1 MTEPKVRTPL
11 AERSRSDNDE
21 RHESGDS
28 PGEGTR
34 PRSDATDASRMCP
47 QRGYSPRFRDVSRAD
62 VISIRGAR
70 EHNLKNISLD
80 IPRNKLVVI
89 TGLSGSGKSSL
100 AFDTIYAEGQRR
112 YIESLSAYARQ
123 FLGMLEKPDCDQI
136 TGLSPAIAIEQRTSA
151 RNPRST
157 VGTVTEI
164 YDYLRLLFARIGKP
178 FCPKCG
184 KPISSQT
191 TDQIVDNLL
200 ALPEGENLV
209 VLAPLVRGRK
219 GEYKEL
225 LVKAKRRGYIRV
237 RVDGKLYEIDEVPEL
252 ERYKKHDI
260 EVVVDRLQAKPD
272 ARKRL
277 ADSVELALKE
287 GNGLCIVARQG
298 PKSEAR
304 SSGHSSPH
312 PSPLRGEGERSEG
325 SDTVPLDHSTT
336 GAHSSDMVFSAALAC
351 PECGFSFGEISPR
364 LFSFNAPQGACPT
377 CHGLGTKMEID
388 PDRVIADPELSVL
401 DGALAPWGEARV
413 RSQWFTAPL
422 KTLARRHGFKLD
434 TSWRK
439 LPAFAKRLILYG
451 SDEDLKVKYTRWDDS
466 EFYWQHKFEGL
477 VPNLLRLYHET
488 ESESR
493 REWIEGFMTLLPC
506 PDCLGRR
513 LKPEALAVR
522 IGDLSIADLSAFSI
536 RRCHEY
542 FEALARRVQPRF
554 SSVESRGSPLK
565 LSGRDEE
572 VSREIVKELRK
583 RLSFL
588 TAVGIDYLTLDRT
601 AETLGGGEAQRV
613 RLATQIGS
621 GLVGV
626 VYILDEPS
634 IGLHQR
640 DNRKLL
646 ATLTRLRDLGN
657 TVIVVEHDEE
667 TILEADHVIDLGPGA
682 GESGGRV
689 VAQGKPA
696 DIKRSPDSLTGAYLS
711 GRKSIALP
719 AERRLPRIGPLTV
732 HGCKENNLK
741 NVDISVPLGLFV
753 AVTGVSGS
761 GKSTFV
767 SDILYRALARHF
779 HDAREKPGAHDR
791 ISGIE
796 KVDKAINIDQS
807 PIGRTP
813 RSNPATYTGAFGP
826 IRDLFARTRD
836 ARMRGYKPGRF
847 SFNVK
852 GGRCEACGGDGIIKV
867 EMHFLPDVYVTCEV
881 CKGRRYNRETLE
893 VKYKLKSIS
902 DVLDM
907 SIREAAAFFANVPAI
922 ARKLKLLEEVGLGY
936 IKLGQP
942 APTLSGGEAQRI
954 KLARELSKIATG
966 RTLYLL
972 DEPTTGLHF
981 EDVRLLLGVLDRLV
995 GRGNTVLVIEHNLE
1009 VIKCADWIVDLG
1021 PEGGDEGGAVVV
1033 AGTPEQVAAC
1043 SSSHTGQYLKPL
1055 LRRK

>member
-1 MTEPKVRTPL
+1 MPDTKGRTPN
-11 AERSRSDNDE
+11 AERQTPDA
-21 RHESGDS
+21 ES
-28 PGEGTR
+28 
-34 PRSDATDASRMCP
+34 
-47 QRGYSPRFRDVSRAD
+47 QHD
-62 VISIRGAR
+62 VIRIRGAR
-70 EHNLKNISLD
+70 EHNLKNVSLD

-112 YIESLSAYARQ
+112 YIESLSSYARQ

-178 FCPKCG
+178 YCPKCG

-191 TDQIVDNLL
+191 TDQIVDVLL
-200 ALPEGENLV
+200 DLPEGTNLV
-209 VLAPLVRGRK
+209 VLAPLIRSRK

-225 LVKAKRRGYIRV
+225 LIKAKRRGYIRV
-237 RVDGKLYEIDEVPEL
+237 RVDGELYEIDEVPDL

-260 EVVVDRLQAKPD
+260 EVVVDRLPVKAD
-272 ARKRL
+272 SRKRL

-287 GNGLCIVARQG
+287 GNGLCIVATQQ

-304 SSGHSSPH
+304 TQKAEGRSPERASPH
-312 PSPLRGEGERSEG
+312 PSPPRGEGERSG
-325 SDTVPLDHSTT
+325 DPDTRPLDHSTT
-336 GAHSSDMVFSAALAC
+336 GSPSSDLVFSAALAC
-351 PECGFSFGEISPR
+351 PECGFSFGEVSPR

-388 PDRVIADPELSVL
+388 PDRVIANPDLSVL

-422 KTLARRHGFKLD
+422 RTLARRHGFKLD
-434 TSWRK
+434 MPWKK

-451 SDEDLKVKYTRWDDS
+451 SDEEMKVKYTRWDDS

-477 VPNLLRLYHET
+477 MPNLLRLYHET

-506 PDCLGRR
+506 PDCQGRR

-522 IGDLSIADLSAFSI
+522 IGDLNIADLSGFSI
-536 RRCHEY
+536 RRCHDY
-542 FEALARRVQPRF
+542 FIRE
-554 SSVESRGSPLK
+554 LK

-572 VSREIVKELRK
+572 VSREVVKELRK

-646 ATLTRLRDLGN
+646 GTLTRLRDLGN

-667 TILEADHVIDLGPGA
+667 TILEADHVVDLGPGA
-682 GESGGRV
+682 GDSGGRV
-689 VAQGKPA
+689 VAEGTPEE
-696 DIKRSPDSLTGAYLS
+696 IKRNPDSLTGAYLS
-711 GRKSIALP
+711 GLRRIETP
-719 AERRLPRIGPLTV
+719 AARREPRLGWLTV

-741 NVDISVPLGLFV
+741 NADIAVPLGLFV

-767 SDILYRALARHF
+767 SDILYRALARQF
-779 HDAREKPGAHDR
+779 YDSREKPGAHDR
-791 ISGIE
+791 ITGTE
-796 KVDKAINIDQS
+796 KIDKVINIDQS

-813 RSNPATYTGAFGP
+813 RSNAATYTGAFGP
-826 IRDLFARTRD
+826 IRDLFARTKD

-852 GGRCEACGGDGIIKV
+852 GGRCEACAGDGIIKV
-867 EMHFLPDVYVTCEV
+867 EMHFLPDVYVTCDV
-881 CKGRRYNRETLE
+881 CKGKRYNRETLE

-907 SIREAAAFFANVPAI
+907 SVQEGAEFFANVPTI
-922 ARKLKLLEEVGLGY
+922 ARKLRLLEEVGLGY
-936 IKLGQP
+936 VKLGQP

-981 EDVRLLLGVLDRLV
+981 EDVRLLLGVLGRLV
-995 GRGNTVLVIEHNLE
+995 ERGNTVLVIEHNLE
-1009 VIKCADWIVDLG
+1009 VIKCADWIIDLG
-1021 PEGGDEGGAVVV
+1021 PEGGDEGGTVVV

-1043 SSSHTGQYLKPL
+1043 ASSHTGEYLKPL
-1055 LRRK
+1055 LTH

>member
-1 MTEPKVRTPL
+1 MP
-11 AERSRSDNDE
+11 D
-21 RHESGDS
+21 
-28 PGEGTR
+28 
-34 PRSDATDASRMCP
+34 
-47 QRGYSPRFRDVSRAD
+47 D
-62 VISIRGAR
+62 VIRIRGAR

-178 FCPKCG
+178 YCPKCG

-191 TDQIVDNLL
+191 TDQIVDVLL
-200 ALPEGENLV
+200 GLPAGTNLV
-209 VLAPLVRGRK
+209 VLAPLIRSRK

-237 RVDGKLYEIDEVPEL
+237 RVDRKLYEIDEVPDL

-260 EVVVDRLQAKPD
+260 EVVVDRLPVKAD
-272 ARKRL
+272 SRKRL

-287 GNGLCIVARQG
+287 GNGLCIVATDRNAKEEPPRSPRTPRGKDEATETRSPKSKIQG
-298 PKSEAR
+298 PESAA
-304 SSGHSSPH
+304 
-312 PSPLRGEGERSEG
+312 EGG
-325 SDTVPLDHSTT
+325 DL
-336 GAHSSDMVFSAALAC
+336 VFSAALAC
-351 PECGFSFGEISPR
+351 SECGFSLGEISPR
-364 LFSFNAPQGACPT
+364 LFSFNAPHGACPT

-388 PDRVIADPELSVL
+388 PDRVISDPELSIL
-401 DGALAPWGEARV
+401 DGALAPWGEARE
-413 RSQWFTAPL
+413 RGQWFLGPL
-422 KTLARRHGFKLD
+422 RALARRHKFRLD
-434 TSWRK
+434 TPWRG
-439 LPAFAKRLILYG
+439 LPPAIRRLILYG
-451 SDEDLKVKYTRWDDS
+451 SDEELKVKYTWDDN
-466 EFYWQHKFEGL
+466 EIHFDRKFEGL
-477 VPNLLRLYHET
+477 VPNLLRLYRET
-488 ESESR
+488 DSESR
-493 REWIEGFMTLLPC
+493 RDWIEGFMTLLPC
-506 PDCLGRR
+506 PDCQGRR

-522 IGDLSIADLSAFSI
+522 IGDLNIADLSNFSI
-536 RRCHEY
+536 RRCHDY
-542 FEALARRVQPRF
+542 FTRE
-554 SSVESRGSPLK
+554 LK

-572 VSREIVKELRK
+572 VSREVVKELRK

-646 ATLTRLRDLGN
+646 GTLTRLRDLGN

-682 GESGGRV
+682 GDAGGRV
-689 VAQGKPA
+689 IAQGTPE

-711 GRKSIALP
+711 GRRSIAAP
-719 AERRLPRIGPLTV
+719 AERRAPRIGWLTV

-741 NVDISVPLGLFV
+741 NADITVPLGLFV
-753 AVTGVSGS
+753 TVTGVSGS

-779 HDAREKPGAHDR
+779 YDSREKPGAHDR
-791 ISGIE
+791 ITGSERID
-796 KVDKAINIDQS
+796 KVINIDQS

-813 RSNPATYTGAFGP
+813 RSNAATYTNAFGP
-826 IRDLFARTRD
+826 IRELFARTKD
-836 ARMRGYKPGRF
+836 ARVRGYKPGRF

-852 GGRCEACGGDGIIKV
+852 GGRCEACAGDGIIKV
-867 EMHFLPDVYVTCEV
+867 EMHFLPDVYVTCDV
-881 CKGRRYNRETLE
+881 CKGKRYNRETLE
-893 VKYKLKSIS
+893 VKYKMKSIS
-902 DVLDM
+902 DVLGM
-907 SIREAAAFFANVPAI
+907 SVEEGAEFFTNVPAI
-922 ARKLKLLEEVGLGY
+922 ARKLRLLKEVGLGY
-936 IKLGQP
+936 VKLGQP

-995 GRGNTVLVIEHNLE
+995 ERGNTVLVIEHNLE
-1009 VIKCADWIVDLG
+1009 VIKCADWVIDLG
-1021 PEGGDEGGAVVV
+1021 PEGGDEGGRVVV
-1033 AGTPEQVAAC
+1033 AGAPEQVAAC
-1043 SSSHTGQYLKPL
+1043 ESSHTGKYLKPL
-1055 LRRK
+1055 LKR

>member
-1 MTEPKVRTPL
+1 MQ
-11 AERSRSDNDE
+11 D
-21 RHESGDS
+21 
-28 PGEGTR
+28 
-34 PRSDATDASRMCP
+34 
-47 QRGYSPRFRDVSRAD
+47 D
-62 VISIRGAR
+62 VIRIRGAR

-178 FCPKCG
+178 YCPKCG

-191 TDQIVDNLL
+191 TDQIVDVLL
-200 ALPEGENLV
+200 GLPEGTNLI
-209 VLAPLVRGRK
+209 VLAPLIRARK

-237 RVDGKLYEIDEVPEL
+237 RVDGKLYEIDEVPDL

-260 EVVVDRLQAKPD
+260 EVVVDRLQVKPD
-272 ARKRL
+272 IRKRL

-287 GNGLCIVARQG
+287 GNGLCIVATDQTK
-298 PKSEAR
+298 PEAR
-304 SSGHSSPH
+304 SQKLEARTEEADSGKEEP
-312 PSPLRGEGERSEG
+312 PRTPRTPRAERS
-325 SDTVPLDHSTT
+325 DTGPLDHSTT
-336 GAHSSDMVFSAALAC
+336 RPPSSDLVFSAALAC

-388 PDRVIADPELSVL
+388 PDRVIANPDLSVL

-422 KTLARRHGFKLD
+422 RTLARRHEFKLD
-434 TSWRK
+434 VPWRK

-451 SDEDLKVKYTRWDDS
+451 SDEEMKVKYTRWDDS

-477 VPNLLRLYHET
+477 MPNLLRLYHET

-506 PDCLGRR
+506 PDCQGRR

-522 IGDLSIADLSAFSI
+522 IGDVNIADLSAFSI
-536 RRCHEY
+536 RRCHDY
-542 FEALARRVQPRF
+542 FTRE
-554 SSVESRGSPLK
+554 LK
-565 LSGRDEE
+565 LTGRDEE
-572 VSREIVKELRK
+572 VSREVVKELRK

-646 ATLTRLRDLGN
+646 GTLTRLRDLGN

-682 GESGGRV
+682 GATGGRI
-689 VAQGKPA
+689 VAQGTPEE
-696 DIKRSPDSLTGAYLS
+696 IKRNPDSLTGAYLS
-711 GRKSIALP
+711 GHRSIPTP
-719 AERRLPRIGPLTV
+719 AERREPRLGWLTV
-732 HGCKENNLK
+732 HGCNENNLK
-741 NVDISVPLGLFV
+741 NADITVPLGLFV

-779 HDAREKPGAHDR
+779 YDSREKPGAHDH
-791 ISGIE
+791 ISGVE
-796 KVDKAINIDQS
+796 KIDKVINIDQS

-826 IRDLFARTRD
+826 IRDLFARTKD

-881 CKGRRYNRETLE
+881 CKGKRYNRETLE
-893 VKYKLKSIS
+893 VKYKTKSIS

-907 SIREAAAFFANVPAI
+907 SVQEADQFFANVPAV
-922 ARKLKLLEEVGLGY
+922 ARKVRLLEEVGLGY
-936 IKLGQP
+936 VKLGQS
-942 APTLSGGEAQRI
+942 ATTLSGGEAQRI

-981 EDVRLLLGVLDRLV
+981 EDVRLLLGVLGRLV
-995 GRGNTVLVIEHNLE
+995 ERGNTVLVIEHNLE
-1009 VIKCADWIVDLG
+1009 VIKCADWVIDLG
-1021 PEGGDEGGAVVV
+1021 PEGGDEGGTVVV
-1033 AGTPEQVAAC
+1033 AGTPEQIAAC
-1043 SSSHTGQYLKPL
+1043 ESSHTGKYLKPL
-1055 LRRK
+1055 LRL

>member
-1 MTEPKVRTPL
+1 MRP
-11 AERSRSDNDE
+11 DE
-21 RHESGDS
+21 NGDS
-28 PGEGTR
+28 PPEREG
-34 PRSDATDASRMCP
+34 A
-47 QRGYSPRFRDVSRAD
+47 GYSPRFRDMSRD

-164 YDYLRLLFARIGKP
+164 YDYLRLLFARVGKP
-178 FCPKCG
+178 YCPKCG

-191 TDQIVDNLL
+191 TDQIVDILL
-200 ALPEGENLV
+200 ALPEGTNLI
-209 VLAPLVRGRK
+209 VLAPLVRSRK

-237 RVDGKLYEIDEVPEL
+237 RVDRKLYEIDEVPDL

-260 EVVVDRLQAKPD
+260 EVVVDRLPVKAD
-272 ARKRL
+272 SRKRL

-287 GNGLCIVARQG
+287 GNGLCIVATQQT
-298 PKSEAR
+298 KSEARGQRLEAR
-304 SSGHSSPH
+304 SSGHSSLH

-325 SDTVPLDHSTT
+325 EEAVGGEPSADSDL
-336 GAHSSDMVFSAALAC
+336 VFSAALAC
-351 PECGFSFGEISPR
+351 PECGFSFGEVSPR
-364 LFSFNAPQGACPT
+364 LFSFNAPQGACLT

-388 PDRVIADPELSVL
+388 PDRVIANPDLSVM
-401 DGALAPWGEARV
+401 DGALAPWGEARG

-422 KTLARRHGFKLD
+422 RTLARRHGFKLD
-434 TSWRK
+434 TPWKK

-451 SDEDLKVKYTRWDDS
+451 SDEELKVKYTRWDDS

-493 REWIEGFMTLLPC
+493 REWIERFMTLLPC
-506 PDCLGRR
+506 PDCQGQR

-522 IGDLSIADLSAFSI
+522 IGDLNIADLSAFSI
-536 RRCHEY
+536 RRCHDY
-542 FEALARRVQPRF
+542 FERELR
-554 SSVESRGSPLK
+554 

-572 VSREIVKELRK
+572 VSHEVVKELRK

-646 ATLTRLRDLGN
+646 GTLTRLRDLGN

-682 GESGGRV
+682 GDSGGKV
-689 VAQGKPA
+689 VAEGAPD
-696 DIKRSPDSLTGAYLS
+696 DIKRNPDSLTGAYLS
-711 GRKSIALP
+711 GRMSIATP
-719 AERRLPRIGPLTV
+719 SERREPRAGWLAV

-741 NVDISVPLGLFV
+741 NADIAVPLGLFV

-779 HDAREKPGAHDR
+779 YDSREKPGAHDR
-791 ISGIE
+791 ITGTE
-796 KVDKAINIDQS
+796 KVDKVINIDQS

-813 RSNPATYTGAFGP
+813 RSNAATYTGAFGP
-826 IRDLFARTRD
+826 IRDLFARTKD

-881 CKGRRYNRETLE
+881 CQGRRYNRETLE
-893 VKYKLKSIS
+893 VKYKTKSIS

-907 SIREAAAFFANVPAI
+907 SVQAAADFFTNVPAV
-922 ARKLKLLEEVGLGY
+922 ARKVRLLEEVGLGY
-936 IKLGQP
+936 VKLGQS
-942 APTLSGGEAQRI
+942 ATTLSGGEAQRI

-981 EDVRLLLGVLDRLV
+981 EDVRLLLGVLSRLV
-995 GRGNTVLVIEHNLE
+995 ERGNTVLVIEHNLE
-1009 VIKCADWIVDLG
+1009 VIKCADWIIDLG
-1021 PEGGDEGGAVVV
+1021 PEGGDEGGTVVV
-1033 AGTPEQVAAC
+1033 AGTPETVASC
-1043 SSSHTGQYLKPL
+1043 ESSHTGKYLKPL
-1055 LRRK
+1055 LRS

>member
-1 MTEPKVRTPL
+1 MTDSKVRATN
-11 AERSRSDNDE
+11 AERQTTE
-21 RHESGDS
+21 AESHH
-28 PGEGTR
+28 
-34 PRSDATDASRMCP
+34 
-47 QRGYSPRFRDVSRAD
+47 D

-178 FCPKCG
+178 YCPKCG

-191 TDQIVDNLL
+191 TDQIVDVLL
-200 ALPEGENLV
+200 DLPEGTNLII
-209 VLAPLVRGRK
+209 LAPLIRARK

-237 RVDGKLYEIDEVPEL
+237 RVDGKLYEIDEVPDL

-260 EVVVDRLQAKPD
+260 EVVVDRLSVKPD
-272 ARKRL
+272 VRKRL

-287 GNGLCIVARQG
+287 GNGLCIVATDRA
-298 PKSEAR
+298 KSEAR
-304 SSGHSSPH
+304 SQKLEARGSGHSSPH
-312 PSPLRGEGERSEG
+312 PSPPRGEGERSEG
-325 SDTVPLDHSTT
+325 SDTRPLDHSTS
-336 GAHSSDMVFSAALAC
+336 GPLSSDLVFSAALAC

-388 PDRVIADPELSVL
+388 PDRVIANPDLSVL

-422 KTLARRHGFKLD
+422 RTLARRHEFKLD
-434 TSWRK
+434 VPWRK

-451 SDEDLKVKYTRWDDS
+451 SDEEMKVKYTRWDDS

-477 VPNLLRLYHET
+477 MPNLLRLYHET

-506 PDCLGRR
+506 PDCQGRR

-522 IGDLSIADLSAFSI
+522 IGDLNIADLSAFSI
-536 RRCHEY
+536 RRCHDY
-542 FEALARRVQPRF
+542 FAR
-554 SSVESRGSPLK
+554 ELK

-572 VSREIVKELRK
+572 VSREVVKELRK

-646 ATLTRLRDLGN
+646 ETLTRLRDLGN

-667 TILEADHVIDLGPGA
+667 TILEADHVVDLGPGA
-682 GESGGRV
+682 GASGGRV
-689 VAQGKPA
+689 IAQGTPEE
-696 DIKRSPDSLTGAYLS
+696 IKRNPDSLTGAYLS
-711 GRKSIALP
+711 GLRRIETP
-719 AERRLPRIGPLTV
+719 AARREPRLGWLTV

-741 NVDISVPLGLFV
+741 NTDITVPLGLFV
-753 AVTGVSGS
+753 NVTGVSGS

-779 HDAREKPGAHDR
+779 YDSREKPGAHDR

-796 KVDKAINIDQS
+796 KIDKVINIDQS

-813 RSNPATYTGAFGP
+813 RSNAATYTGAFGP
-826 IRDLFARTRD
+826 IRDLFARTKD

-852 GGRCEACGGDGIIKV
+852 GGRCEACAGDGIIKV
-867 EMHFLPDVYVTCEV
+867 EMHFLPDVYVTCDV
-881 CKGRRYNRETLE
+881 CKGKRYNRETLE

-902 DVLDM
+902 DVLEM
-907 SIREAAAFFANVPAI
+907 SVDEGTEFFANVPAI
-922 ARKLKLLEEVGLGY
+922 GRKLKLLKDVGLGY
-936 IKLGQP
+936 VKLGQP

-995 GRGNTVLVIEHNLE
+995 ERGNTVLVIEHNLE
-1009 VIKCADWIVDLG
+1009 VIKCADWVIDLG
-1021 PEGGDEGGAVVV
+1021 PEGGDEGGTVVV

-1043 SSSHTGQYLKPL
+1043 ASSHTGRYLKPL
-1055 LRRK
+1055 LRQT

>member
-1 MTEPKVRTPL
+1 MQ
-11 AERSRSDNDE
+11 D
-21 RHESGDS
+21 
-28 PGEGTR
+28 
-34 PRSDATDASRMCP
+34 
-47 QRGYSPRFRDVSRAD
+47 D
-62 VISIRGAR
+62 VIRIRGAR

-136 TGLSPAIAIEQRTSA
+136 TGLSPTIAIEQRTSA

-178 FCPKCG
+178 YCPKCG

-200 ALPEGENLV
+200 ALPEGTNLI
-209 VLAPLVRGRK
+209 VLAPLVRSRK

-237 RVDGKLYEIDEVPEL
+237 RVDRKLYEIDEVPEL
-252 ERYKKHDI
+252 GRYKKHDI
-260 EVVVDRLQAKPD
+260 EVVVDRLPVTPD
-272 ARKRL
+272 SRKRL

-287 GNGLCIVARQG
+287 GNGLCIVATQG
-298 PKSEAR
+298 VATEVRSPKSKTR
-304 SSGHSSPH
+304 SPESAA
-312 PSPLRGEGERSEG
+312 EGG
-325 SDTVPLDHSTT
+325 DL
-336 GAHSSDMVFSAALAC
+336 VFSAALAC
-351 PECGFSFGEISPR
+351 PECGFSFGEVSPR

-388 PDRVIADPELSVL
+388 PDRVIANPDLSVM
-401 DGALAPWGEARV
+401 DGALQPWGEARE

-422 KTLARRHGFKLD
+422 RTLARRHGFKLD
-434 TSWRK
+434 TPWRK

-451 SDEDLKVKYTRWDDS
+451 SDEELKVKYTRWDDS
-466 EFYWQHKFEGL
+466 EFYWKHKFEGL
-477 VPNLLRLYHET
+477 MPNLLRLYHET

-506 PDCLGRR
+506 PDCQGRR

-522 IGDLSIADLSAFSI
+522 IGDLNIADLSAFSI
-536 RRCHEY
+536 RRSHDY
-542 FEALARRVQPRF
+542 FAR
-554 SSVESRGSPLK
+554 ELK

-572 VSREIVKELRK
+572 VSREVVKELRK

-667 TILEADHVIDLGPGA
+667 TILESDHVIDLGPGA
-682 GESGGRV
+682 GDAGGRV
-689 VAQGKPA
+689 VAQGTPE

-711 GRKSIALP
+711 GRRRIEAPL
-719 AERRLPRIGPLTV
+719 ERRPPRLGWLTV
-732 HGCKENNLK
+732 HRCNENNLK
-741 NVDISVPLGLFV
+741 NADISVPLGLFV
-753 AVTGVSGS
+753 TVTGVSGS

-779 HDAREKPGAHDR
+779 YDSREKPGAYDR
-791 ISGIE
+791 ITGTE
-796 KVDKAINIDQS
+796 KIDKVINIDQS

-813 RSNPATYTGAFGP
+813 RSNAATYTGAFGP
-826 IRDLFARTRD
+826 IRDLFARTKD
-836 ARMRGYKPGRF
+836 ARIRGYKPGRF

-852 GGRCEACGGDGIIKV
+852 GGRCEACAGDGIIKV
-867 EMHFLPDVYVTCEV
+867 EMHFLPDVYVTCDI
-881 CKGRRYNRETLE
+881 CKGKRYNRETLD
-893 VKYKLKSIS
+893 VKYKLKNIS
-902 DVLDM
+902 DVLSM
-907 SIREAAAFFANVPAI
+907 SVQEGAAFFANVPAV
-922 ARKLKLLEEVGLGY
+922 ARKLRLLEEVGLGY
-936 IKLGQP
+936 VKLGQP

-981 EDVRLLLGVLDRLV
+981 EDVRLLLGVLGRLV
-995 GRGNTVLVIEHNLE
+995 ERGNTVLVIEHNLE
-1009 VIKCADWIVDLG
+1009 VIKCADWIIDLG
-1021 PEGGDEGGAVVV
+1021 PEGGDEGGTVVV

-1043 SSSHTGQYLKPL
+1043 KSSHTGKYLKPL
-1055 LRRK
+1055 LRR

>member
-1 MTEPKVRTPL
+1 MQ
-11 AERSRSDNDE
+11 D
-21 RHESGDS
+21 
-28 PGEGTR
+28 
-34 PRSDATDASRMCP
+34 
-47 QRGYSPRFRDVSRAD
+47 D

-164 YDYLRLLFARIGKP
+164 YDYMRLLFARIGKP
-178 FCPKCG
+178 YCPKCG

-191 TDQIVDNLL
+191 TDQIVDVLL
-200 ALPEGENLV
+200 ALPEGTNLI
-209 VLAPLVRGRK
+209 VLAPLIRARK

-225 LVKAKRRGYIRV
+225 LTKAKRRGYIRV
-237 RVDGKLYEIDEVPEL
+237 RVDQKLYEIDEVPEL

-260 EVVVDRLQAKPD
+260 EVVVDRLPVKPD
-272 ARKRL
+272 SRKRL

-287 GNGLCIVARQG
+287 GNGLCIVAAQG
-298 PKSEAR
+298 AATQVRSPKSKVQSPESEAD
-304 SSGHSSPH
+304 SGKRLADSGQD
-312 PSPLRGEGERSEG
+312 L
-325 SDTVPLDHSTT
+325 
-336 GAHSSDMVFSAALAC
+336 VFSAALAC
-351 PECGFSFGEISPR
+351 PECGFSFGEVSPR

-388 PDRVIADPELSVL
+388 PDRVIANPDLSVM
-401 DGALAPWGEARV
+401 DGALQPWGEARG

-422 KTLARRHGFKLD
+422 RTLARRHGFSLD
-434 TSWRK
+434 TPWRK

-451 SDEDLKVKYTRWDDS
+451 SDEELKVRYTRWDDS

-477 VPNLLRLYHET
+477 MPNLLRLYHET

-493 REWIEGFMTLLPC
+493 RQWIEGFMTLLPC
-506 PDCLGRR
+506 PDCQGRR

-522 IGDLSIADLSAFSI
+522 IGDLNIADLSAFSI
-536 RRCHEY
+536 RRCHDY
-542 FEALARRVQPRF
+542 FTRE
-554 SSVESRGSPLK
+554 LK

-572 VSREIVKELRK
+572 VSREVVKELRK

-646 ATLTRLRDLGN
+646 QTLTRLRDLGN

-667 TILEADHVIDLGPGA
+667 TILEADHVVDLGPGA
-682 GESGGRV
+682 GDSGGRV
-689 VAQGKPA
+689 VAQGTPE
-696 DIKRSPDSLTGAYLS
+696 DIKRNPDSLTGAYLS
-711 GRKSIALP
+711 GRRSIPTP
-719 AERRLPRIGPLTV
+719 AERRAPRLGWLTV

-741 NVDISVPLGLFV
+741 SADITVPLGLFV
-753 AVTGVSGS
+753 TVTGVSGS

-767 SDILYRALARHF
+767 SDILYRALARLF
-779 HDAREKPGAHDR
+779 YDSREKPGAHDHITGVDR
-791 ISGIE
+791 ID
-796 KVDKAINIDQS
+796 KVINIDQS

-813 RSNPATYTGAFGP
+813 RSNAATYTGAFGP
-826 IRDLFARTRD
+826 IRDLFARTKD

-852 GGRCEACGGDGIIKV
+852 GGRCEACAGDGIIKV
-867 EMHFLPDVYVTCEV
+867 EMHFLPDVYVTCDV
-881 CKGRRYNRETLE
+881 CKGKRYNRESLE

-907 SIREAAAFFANVPAI
+907 SVEEGAAFFANVPAI
-922 ARKLKLLEEVGLGY
+922 ARKLRLLEEVGLGY
-936 IKLGQP
+936 VKLGQP

-981 EDVRLLLGVLDRLV
+981 EDVRLLLGVLNRLV
-995 GRGNTVLVIEHNLE
+995 ERGNTVLVIEHNLE
-1009 VIKCADWIVDLG
+1009 VVKCADWIIDLG
-1021 PEGGDEGGAVVV
+1021 PEGGDEGGTVVV

-1043 SSSHTGQYLKPL
+1043 ESSHTGKYLKPL
-1055 LRRK
+1055 LKL

>member
-1 MTEPKVRTPL
+1 MTKRGEPNGSPRAQSG
-11 AERSRSDNDE
+11 AEEQSSRS
-21 RHESGDS
+21 
-28 PGEGTR
+28 PI
-34 PRSDATDASRMCP
+34 ASR
-47 QRGYSPRFRDVSRAD
+47 QSLTND

-178 FCPKCG
+178 YCPKCG

-200 ALPEGENLV
+200 ALPEGTNMV
-209 VLAPLVRGRK
+209 VLAPLVRSRK

-287 GNGLCIVARQG
+287 GNGLCIVATQG
-298 PKSEAR
+298 TKSEAR
-304 SSGHSSPH
+304 NQK
-312 PSPLRGEGERSEG
+312 LEARGTEGAAKSEG
-325 SDTVPLDHSTT
+325 KSQEPKAKSENRPAEGGAPTT
-336 GAHSSDMVFSAALAC
+336 EGDLIFSAALAC

-388 PDRVIADPELSVL
+388 PDRVVADPDLSVL
-401 DGALAPWGEARV
+401 DGALAPWGEARI

-434 TSWRK
+434 LPWKK
-439 LPAFAKRLILYG
+439 LPAAAKRLILYG
-451 SDEDLKVKYTRWDDS
+451 SEEELNVKYTRWDES

-488 ESESR
+488 ESEAR
-493 REWIEGFMTLLPC
+493 REWIEGYMTLLPC
-506 PDCLGRR
+506 PACNGQR

-522 IGDLSIADLSAFSI
+522 INGVNIADLSAFSI
-536 RRCHEY
+536 RRCHDY
-542 FEALARRVQPRF
+542 FTRE
-554 SSVESRGSPLK
+554 LK
-565 LSGRDEE
+565 LTGRDEE
-572 VSREIVKELRK
+572 VSREVVKELRK
-583 RLSFL
+583 RLGFL

-646 ATLTRLRDLGN
+646 STLTRLRDLGN

-682 GESGGRV
+682 GDTGGKV
-689 VAQGKPA
+689 VAEGTPD
-696 DIKRSPDSLTGAYLS
+696 DIKRNPDSLTGAYLS
-711 GRKSIALP
+711 GRKSIP
-719 AERRLPRIGPLTV
+719 RPTERREPRIGTLTV

-767 SDILYRALARHF
+767 SDILYRALARRF
-779 HDAREKPGAHDR
+779 YDSREKPGEHDR
-791 ISGIE
+791 ISGAE
-796 KVDKAINIDQS
+796 KIDKVINIDQS

-826 IRDLFARTRD
+826 IRDLFARTKD

-867 EMHFLPDVYVTCEV
+867 EMHFLPDVYVTCDV
-881 CKGRRYNRETLE
+881 CRGKRYNRETLE
-893 VKYKLKSIS
+893 VKYKTKSIS
-902 DVLDM
+902 DVLGM
-907 SIREAAAFFANVPAI
+907 SVAEAAQFFANVPAV
-922 ARKLKLLEEVGLGY
+922 ARKVRLLEEVGLGY
-936 IKLGQP
+936 VRLGQS
-942 APTLSGGEAQRI
+942 ATTLSGGEAQRI
-954 KLARELSKIATG
+954 KLARELSKVATG

-981 EDVRLLLGVLDRLV
+981 EDVRLLLGVLNRLV
-995 GRGNTVLVIEHNLE
+995 ERGNTVLVIEHNLE
-1009 VIKCADWIVDLG
+1009 VIKCADWIIDLG
-1021 PEGGDEGGAVVV
+1021 PEGGDEGGTVVV
-1033 AGTPEQVAAC
+1033 AGTPEQVAAYDP
-1043 SSSHTGQYLKPL
+1043 SHTGRYLKPL
-1055 LRRK
+1055 LRHG

>member
-1 MTEPKVRTPL
+1 M
-11 AERSRSDNDE
+11 SRD
-21 RHESGDS
+21 
-28 PGEGTR
+28 
-34 PRSDATDASRMCP
+34 
-47 QRGYSPRFRDVSRAD
+47 D

-178 FCPKCG
+178 YCPKCG

-200 ALPEGENLV
+200 ALTEGTNLII
-209 VLAPLVRGRK
+209 LAPLIRARK

-237 RVDGKLYEIDEVPEL
+237 RVDGKLFEVDEVPDL

-260 EVVVDRLQAKPD
+260 EVVVDRLQVKPD

-287 GNGLCIVARQG
+287 GNGLCIVATQRAATEVQS
-298 PKSEAR
+298 PKSKV
-304 SSGHSSPH
+304 
-312 PSPLRGEGERSEG
+312 PSPESRAEGG
-325 SDTVPLDHSTT
+325 DL
-336 GAHSSDMVFSAALAC
+336 VFSAALAC
-351 PECGFSFGEISPR
+351 PECGYSLGEISPR

-388 PDRVIADPELSVL
+388 PDRVISNPDLSVM
-401 DGALAPWGEARV
+401 DGALQPWGEARE

-434 TSWRK
+434 TPWKK
-439 LPAFAKRLILYG
+439 LPAFARRLILYG
-451 SDEDLKVKYTRWDDS
+451 SEEDLKVKYTRWDDS

-477 VPNLLRLYHET
+477 MPNLLRLYHET

-506 PDCLGRR
+506 PDCQGRR

-522 IGDLSIADLSAFSI
+522 IGDVNIAELSAFSI

-542 FEALARRVQPRF
+542 FMRE
-554 SSVESRGSPLK
+554 LK
-565 LSGRDEE
+565 LTGRDEE
-572 VSREIVKELRK
+572 VSREVIKELRK
-583 RLSFL
+583 RLGFL

-646 ATLTRLRDLGN
+646 GTLTRLRDLGN

-682 GESGGRV
+682 GDTGGRV
-689 VAQGKPA
+689 VAQGPPQE
-696 DIKRSPDSLTGAYLS
+696 IKRNPDSLTGAYLS

-719 AERRLPRIGPLTV
+719 AERREPRIGALTV
-732 HGCKENNLK
+732 QGCKENNLK
-741 NVDISVPLGLFV
+741 NTDISVPLGLFV

-779 HDAREKPGAHDR
+779 YDSREKPGAHDH
-791 ISGIE
+791 IAGIE
-796 KVDKAINIDQS
+796 KIDKVINIDQS

-826 IRDLFARTRD
+826 IRELFARTKD

-881 CKGRRYNRETLE
+881 CRGRRYNRETLE
-893 VKYKLKSIS
+893 VKYKTKSIS
-902 DVLDM
+902 DVLEM
-907 SIREAAAFFANVPAI
+907 SVLEADLFFANVPAV
-922 ARKLKLLEEVGLGY
+922 ARKVRLLEEVGLGY
-936 IKLGQP
+936 VKLGQS
-942 APTLSGGEAQRI
+942 ATTLSGGEAQRI

-995 GRGNTVLVIEHNLE
+995 ARGNTVLVIEHNLE
-1009 VIKCADWIVDLG
+1009 VIKCADWIIDLG
-1021 PEGGDEGGAVVV
+1021 PEGGDEGGTVVV
-1033 AGTPEQVAAC
+1033 AGTPEKVASC
-1043 SSSHTGQYLKPL
+1043 ESSHTGKYLKPL
-1055 LRRK
+1055 LRR

>member
-1 MTEPKVRTPL
+1 MPDTEARTPVAGRL
-11 AERSRSDNDE
+11 APS
-21 RHESGDS
+21 
-28 PGEGTR
+28 
-34 PRSDATDASRMCP
+34 
-47 QRGYSPRFRDVSRAD
+47 AD
-62 VISIRGAR
+62 VIRIRGAR
-70 EHNLKNISLD
+70 EHNLKNIDLD

-178 FCPKCG
+178 YCPKCG

-191 TDQIVDNLL
+191 TDQIVDSVL
-200 ALPEGENLV
+200 ALPAGTSLI

-237 RVDGKLYEIDEVPEL
+237 RADGKLYEIDEVPEL

-260 EVVVDRLQAKPD
+260 EVVVDRLQVKPEI
-272 ARKRL
+272 RKRL

-287 GNGLCIVARQG
+287 GNGLCIVATNR
-298 PKSEAR
+298 PKSEGR
-304 SSGHSSPH
+304 SQKAEGRSEDE
-312 PSPLRGEGERSEG
+312 EGEPPGAPRTPRRIESP
-325 SDTVPLDHSTT
+325 DTGPLESSTPRPL
-336 GAHSSDMVFSAALAC
+336 SSDLVFSAALAC
-351 PECGFSFGEISPR
+351 PDCGFSFEEVSPR
-364 LFSFNAPQGACPT
+364 LFSFNNPHGACPT

-388 PDRVIADPELSVL
+388 PDRVIANPDLSVL
-401 DGALAPWGEARV
+401 DGALAPWGEARE
-413 RSQWFTAPL
+413 RSQWFTGPL
-422 KTLARRHGFKLD
+422 RALARRHGFKLD
-434 TSWRK
+434 TPWKK
-439 LPAFAKRLILYG
+439 LPAAARRLILYG
-451 SDEDLKVKYTRWDDS
+451 SDEKLNVKYTRWDDTQ
-466 EFYWQHKFEGL
+466 FYWEHKFEGL
-477 VPNLLRLYHET
+477 VPNLLRLYRET
-488 ESESR
+488 DSESR
-493 REWIEGFMTLLPC
+493 RDWIEGYMTLLPC
-506 PDCLGRR
+506 PDCHGAR
-513 LKPEALAVR
+513 LKPEALSVR
-522 IGDLSIADLSAFSI
+522 IGSLNIADLTAFSI
-536 RRCHEY
+536 KRCHE
-542 FEALARRVQPRF
+542 FF
-554 SSVESRGSPLK
+554 SGDLK
-565 LSGRDEE
+565 LSARDEA
-572 VSREIVKELRK
+572 VSREVVKEIRK
-583 RLSFL
+583 RLGFL

-646 ATLTRLRDLGN
+646 RTLTQLRDLGN

-682 GESGGRV
+682 GTSGGRV
-689 VAQGKPA
+689 VAEGMPD

-711 GRKSIALP
+711 GQRRIDAP
-719 AERRLPRIGPLTV
+719 ASRRQPQLGWLTV

-741 NVDISVPLGLFV
+741 DADISIPLGLFV
-753 AVTGVSGS
+753 NVTGVSGS

-767 SDILYRALARHF
+767 SDILYRSLARRF
-779 HDAREKPGAHDR
+779 YDSREKPGAHDR
-791 ISGIE
+791 ITGVERID
-796 KVDKAINIDQS
+796 KVINIDQS

-813 RSNPATYTGAFGP
+813 RSNAATYTNAFSP
-826 IRDLFARTRD
+826 IRDLFARTKD

-852 GGRCEACGGDGIIKV
+852 GGRCEACAGDGIIKV
-867 EMHFLPDVYVTCEV
+867 EMHFLPDVYVTCDV
-881 CKGRRYNRETLE
+881 CKGKRYNRETLE
-893 VKYKLKSIS
+893 VKYKMKSVN
-902 DVLDM
+902 DVLEM
-907 SIREAAAFFANVPAI
+907 SVDEGTEFFANVPAI
-922 ARKLKLLEEVGLGY
+922 SRKLKLLAEVGLGY

-981 EDVRLLLGVLDRLV
+981 EDVRLLLGVLSRLV
-995 GRGNTVLVIEHNLE
+995 ERGNTVLVIEHNLE

-1021 PEGGDEGGAVVV
+1021 PEGGDEGGTVVA

-1043 SSSHTGQYLKPL
+1043 KASHTGEYLRPL
-1055 LRRK
+1055 LRR

>member
-1 MTEPKVRTPL
+1 MGHDP
-11 AERSRSDNDE
+11 
-21 RHESGDS
+21 ESSADS
-28 PGEGTR
+28 GHVP
-34 PRSDATDASRMCP
+34 
-47 QRGYSPRFRDVSRAD
+47 VSNAD

-178 FCPKCG
+178 YCPKCS

-191 TDQIVDNLL
+191 TDQIVDSLL
-200 ALPEGENLV
+200 ALPEGTNLI
-209 VLAPLVRGRK
+209 VLAPLVRSRK
-219 GEYKEL
+219 GEYKDL

-237 RVDGKLYEIDEVPEL
+237 RVDRKLYEIDDVPNL

-260 EVVVDRLQAKPD
+260 EVVVDRLPAKPD
-272 ARKRL
+272 SRKRL
-277 ADSVELALKE
+277 ADSVELTLKE
-287 GNGLCIVARQG
+287 GNGLCIV
-298 PKSEAR
+298 S
-304 SSGHSSPH
+304 
-312 PSPLRGEGERSEG
+312 
-325 SDTVPLDHSTT
+325 LD
-336 GAHSSDMVFSAALAC
+336 GKEDRLFSAALSC
-351 PECGFSFGEISPR
+351 PECGFSLGEIAPR

-388 PDRVIADPELSVL
+388 PDRVIANPDLTVM
-401 DGALAPWGEARV
+401 DGALAPWGEARE

-422 KTLARRHGFKLD
+422 RTLARRHGFKLD
-434 TSWRK
+434 TPWRK
-439 LPAFAKRLILYG
+439 LPASARKLILYG
-451 SDEDLKVKYTRWDDS
+451 SDEELKVKYTRWDDS
-466 EFYWQHKFEGL
+466 EFYWKHKFEGL
-477 VPNLLRLYHET
+477 VPNLLRLYRET
-488 ESESR
+488 DSDSR
-493 REWIEGFMTLLPC
+493 REWIERFMTLLPC
-506 PDCLGRR
+506 PDCQGQR

-522 IGDLSIADLSAFSI
+522 IGDLNISDLSAFSI
-536 RRCHEY
+536 RRCHDY
-542 FEALARRVQPRF
+542 FTRE
-554 SSVESRGSPLK
+554 LK

-572 VSREIVKELRK
+572 VSREVVKELRK

-646 ATLTRLRDLGN
+646 GTLTRLRDLGN

-667 TILEADHVIDLGPGA
+667 TILESDHVIDLGPGA
-682 GESGGRV
+682 GDSGGRV
-689 VAQGKPA
+689 VAQGTPA
-696 DIKRSPDSLTGAYLS
+696 DIKRNPDSLTGAYLS
-711 GRKSIALP
+711 GSRRIDTP
-719 AERRLPRIGPLTV
+719 AARRPPQLGWLTV
-732 HGCKENNLK
+732 RGCKENNLK
-741 NVDISVPLGLFV
+741 NADIAVPLGLFV
-753 AVTGVSGS
+753 NVTGVSGS

-779 HDAREKPGAHDR
+779 YDSREKPGAHDR
-791 ISGIE
+791 ITGVE
-796 KVDKAINIDQS
+796 KIDKVINIDQS

-813 RSNPATYTGAFGP
+813 RSNAATYTGAFGP
-826 IRDLFARTRD
+826 IRDLFARTKD
-836 ARMRGYKPGRF
+836 ARVRGYKPGRF

-852 GGRCEACGGDGIIKV
+852 GGRCEACAGDGIIKV

-881 CKGRRYNRETLE
+881 CKGKRYNRETLD
-893 VKYKLKSIS
+893 VRYKLKSIS
-902 DVLDM
+902 DVLGM
-907 SIREAAAFFANVPAI
+907 SVEEGADFFANVPSV
-922 ARKLKLLEEVGLGY
+922 ARKLKLLKDVGLGY

-981 EDVRLLLGVLDRLV
+981 EDVRLLLGVLNRLV
-995 GRGNTVLVIEHNLE
+995 ERGNTVLVIEHNLE

-1021 PEGGDEGGAVVV
+1021 PEGGDEGGTVVV

-1043 SSSHTGQYLKPL
+1043 ASSHTGKYLKPL
-1055 LRRK
+1055 LRR

>member
-1 MTEPKVRTPL
+1 MQ
-11 AERSRSDNDE
+11 D
-21 RHESGDS
+21 
-28 PGEGTR
+28 
-34 PRSDATDASRMCP
+34 
-47 QRGYSPRFRDVSRAD
+47 D
-62 VISIRGAR
+62 VIRIRGAR

-80 IPRNKLVVI
+80 LPRNKLVVI

-164 YDYLRLLFARIGKP
+164 YDYLRLLFARIGRP

-191 TDQIVDNLL
+191 TDQIVDFLL
-200 ALPEGENLV
+200 ALPEGINLI
-209 VLAPLVRGRK
+209 VLAPVIRARK

-237 RVDGKLYEIDEVPEL
+237 RVDGKLYEIDEVPDL

-260 EVVVDRLQAKPD
+260 EVVVDRLQVKPD
-272 ARKRL
+272 SRKRL

-287 GNGLCIVARQG
+287 GSGLCIVATER
-298 PKSEAR
+298 PKPEAR
-304 SSGHSSPH
+304 SQKLEVRSSERSSPR
-312 PSPLRGEGERSEG
+312 PSPPRGEGERSEG
-325 SDTVPLDHSTT
+325 EEAVSRKLSAVSGGDL
-336 GAHSSDMVFSAALAC
+336 VFSAALAC

-388 PDRVIADPELSVL
+388 PDRVIANPDLSIL
-401 DGALAPWGEARV
+401 DGALAPWGEARE
-413 RSQWFTAPL
+413 RGQWFLGPL
-422 KTLARRHGFKLD
+422 RALARRHKFRLD
-434 TSWRK
+434 TPWSK
-439 LPAFAKRLILYG
+439 LAAGVRRLILYG
-451 SDEDLKVKYTRWDDS
+451 SEEELKVSYTWDDN
-466 EFYWQHKFEGL
+466 EIHFDRRFEGL
-477 VPNLLRLYHET
+477 VPNLLRLHRET
-488 ESESR
+488 DSESR

-506 PDCLGRR
+506 PDCQGRR

-522 IGDLSIADLSAFSI
+522 IGDINIADLSAFSI

-542 FEALARRVQPRF
+542 FSHELQ
-554 SSVESRGSPLK
+554 

-572 VSREIVKELRK
+572 VSREVVKELRK
-583 RLSFL
+583 RLGFL

-634 IGLHQR
+634 IGLHQS

-646 ATLTRLRDLGN
+646 GTLTRLRDLGN

-682 GESGGRV
+682 GDSGGRV
-689 VAQGKPA
+689 VAQGTPE
-696 DIKRSPDSLTGAYLS
+696 DVKRNPDSLTGAYLS
-711 GRKSIALP
+711 GRRSIVAP
-719 AERRLPRIGPLTV
+719 TERRQSRLGQLSV
-732 HGCKENNLK
+732 QGCRENNLK
-741 NVDISVPLGLFV
+741 NVSISVPLGLFV

-761 GKSTFV
+761 CKSTFV
-767 SDILYRALARHF
+767 SDILYRALARRF
-779 HDAREKPGAHDR
+779 YGSREKPGAHDS
-791 ISGIE
+791 ITGIE
-796 KVDKAINIDQS
+796 KIDKVINIDQS

-826 IRDLFARTRD
+826 IRELFARTKD

-893 VKYKLKSIS
+893 VKYKTKSIS

-907 SIREAAAFFANVPAI
+907 SVQEADQFFANVPAV
-922 ARKLKLLEEVGLGY
+922 ARKVRLLEEVGLGY
-936 IKLGQP
+936 VKLGQS
-942 APTLSGGEAQRI
+942 ATTLSGGEAQRI

-981 EDVRLLLGVLDRLV
+981 EDVRLLLGVLNRLV
-995 GRGNTVLVIEHNLE
+995 ERGNTVLVIEHNLE
-1009 VIKCADWIVDLG
+1009 VIKCADWIIDLG
-1021 PEGGDEGGAVVV
+1021 PEGGDDGGTVVV

-1043 SSSHTGQYLKPL
+1043 ASSHTGRYLRPL
-1055 LRRK
+1055 LRHG

>member
-1 MTEPKVRTPL
+1 MP
-11 AERSRSDNDE
+11 D
-21 RHESGDS
+21 
-28 PGEGTR
+28 
-34 PRSDATDASRMCP
+34 
-47 QRGYSPRFRDVSRAD
+47 D
-62 VISIRGAR
+62 VIRIRGAR

-112 YIESLSAYARQ
+112 YIESLSSYARQ

-178 FCPKCG
+178 YCPKCG

-191 TDQIVDNLL
+191 TDQIVDVLL
-200 ALPEGENLV
+200 GLPAGTNLV
-209 VLAPLVRGRK
+209 VLAPLIRSRK

-237 RVDGKLYEIDEVPEL
+237 RVDRKLYEIDEVPDL

-260 EVVVDRLQAKPD
+260 EVVVDRLPVKAD
-272 ARKRL
+272 SRKRL

-287 GNGLCIVARQG
+287 GNGLCIVATDRNAKEEPPRSPRTPRGKDEATETRSPKSKIQG
-298 PKSEAR
+298 PESAA
-304 SSGHSSPH
+304 
-312 PSPLRGEGERSEG
+312 EGG
-325 SDTVPLDHSTT
+325 DL
-336 GAHSSDMVFSAALAC
+336 VFSAALAC
-351 PECGFSFGEISPR
+351 SECGFSLGEISPR
-364 LFSFNAPQGACPT
+364 LFSFNAPHGACPT

-388 PDRVIADPELSVL
+388 PDRVISDPELSIL
-401 DGALAPWGEARV
+401 DGALAPWGEARE
-413 RSQWFTAPL
+413 RGQWFLGPL
-422 KTLARRHGFKLD
+422 RALARRHKFRLD
-434 TSWRK
+434 TPWRG
-439 LPAFAKRLILYG
+439 LPPAIRRLILYG
-451 SDEDLKVKYTRWDDS
+451 SDEELKVKYTWDDN
-466 EFYWQHKFEGL
+466 EIHFDRKFEGL
-477 VPNLLRLYHET
+477 VPNLLRLYRET
-488 ESESR
+488 DSESR
-493 REWIEGFMTLLPC
+493 RDWIEGFMTLLPC
-506 PDCLGRR
+506 PDCQGRR

-522 IGDLSIADLSAFSI
+522 IGDLNIADLSNFSI
-536 RRCHEY
+536 RRCHDY
-542 FEALARRVQPRF
+542 FTRE
-554 SSVESRGSPLK
+554 LK

-572 VSREIVKELRK
+572 VSREVVKELRK

-646 ATLTRLRDLGN
+646 GTLTRLRDLGN

-682 GESGGRV
+682 GDAGGRV
-689 VAQGKPA
+689 IAQGTPE

-711 GRKSIALP
+711 GRRSIAAP
-719 AERRLPRIGPLTV
+719 AERRAPRIGWLTV

-741 NVDISVPLGLFV
+741 NADITVPLGLFV
-753 AVTGVSGS
+753 TVTGVSGS

-779 HDAREKPGAHDR
+779 YDSREKPGAHDR
-791 ISGIE
+791 ITGSERID
-796 KVDKAINIDQS
+796 KVINIDQS

-813 RSNPATYTGAFGP
+813 RSNAATYTNAFGP
-826 IRDLFARTRD
+826 IRELFARTKD
-836 ARMRGYKPGRF
+836 ARVRGYKPGRF

-852 GGRCEACGGDGIIKV
+852 GGRCEACAGDGIIKV
-867 EMHFLPDVYVTCEV
+867 EMHFLPDVYVTCDV
-881 CKGRRYNRETLE
+881 CKGKRYNRETLE
-893 VKYKLKSIS
+893 VKYKMKSIS
-902 DVLDM
+902 DVLGM
-907 SIREAAAFFANVPAI
+907 SVEEGAEFFTNVPAI
-922 ARKLKLLEEVGLGY
+922 ARKLRLLKEVGLGY
-936 IKLGQP
+936 VKLGQP

-995 GRGNTVLVIEHNLE
+995 ERGNTVLVIEHNLE
-1009 VIKCADWIVDLG
+1009 VIKCADWVIDLG
-1021 PEGGDEGGAVVV
+1021 PEGGDEGGRVVV
-1033 AGTPEQVAAC
+1033 AGAPEQVAAC
-1043 SSSHTGQYLKPL
+1043 ESSHTGKYLKPL
-1055 LRRK
+1055 LKR

>member
-1 MTEPKVRTPL
+1 MQ
-11 AERSRSDNDE
+11 D
-21 RHESGDS
+21 
-28 PGEGTR
+28 
-34 PRSDATDASRMCP
+34 
-47 QRGYSPRFRDVSRAD
+47 D
-62 VISIRGAR
+62 VIRIRGAR

-178 FCPKCG
+178 YCPKCG

-191 TDQIVDNLL
+191 TDQIVDLLL
-200 ALPEGENLV
+200 ALTEGTNLI
-209 VLAPLVRGRK
+209 VLAPLIRARK

-237 RVDGKLYEIDEVPEL
+237 RVDGKLYEIDEVPDL

-260 EVVVDRLQAKPD
+260 EVVVDRLQVKPD
-272 ARKRL
+272 IRKRL

-287 GNGLCIVARQG
+287 GNGLCIVATDR

-304 SSGHSSPH
+304 SQKLEARTTGAENGREEPPRSPRA
-312 PSPLRGEGERSEG
+312 PRGTEG
-325 SDTVPLDHSTT
+325 SDTGPLDHSTT
-336 GAHSSDMVFSAALAC
+336 RPLSSDMVFSAALAC

-388 PDRVIADPELSVL
+388 PDRVISNPDLSVM
-401 DGALAPWGEARV
+401 DGALQPWGEARE

-422 KTLARRHGFKLD
+422 RTLARRHGFKLD
-434 TSWRK
+434 TPWKK

-451 SDEDLKVKYTRWDDS
+451 SEEDLKVKYTRWDDS

-477 VPNLLRLYHET
+477 MPNLLRLYHET

-493 REWIEGFMTLLPC
+493 RQWIEGFMTLLPC
-506 PDCLGRR
+506 PDCQGRR

-522 IGDLSIADLSAFSI
+522 IGDVNIADLSAFSI
-536 RRCHEY
+536 RRCHDY
-542 FEALARRVQPRF
+542 F
-554 SSVESRGSPLK
+554 SRELK

-572 VSREIVKELRK
+572 VSREVVKELRK

-646 ATLTRLRDLGN
+646 GTLTRLRDLGN

-682 GESGGRV
+682 GDSGGRV
-689 VAQGKPA
+689 VAQGTPEE
-696 DIKRSPDSLTGAYLS
+696 IKRNPDSLTGAYLS
-711 GRKSIALP
+711 GQRSIATP
-719 AERRLPRIGPLTV
+719 AGRREPRLGWLTV
-732 HGCKENNLK
+732 HGCNENNLK
-741 NVDISVPLGLFV
+741 NADIAVPLGLFV

-767 SDILYRALARHF
+767 SDILYRTLARQF
-779 HDAREKPGAHDR
+779 YDSREKPGAHDY
-791 ISGIE
+791 ISGVE
-796 KVDKAINIDQS
+796 KIDKVINIDQS

-826 IRDLFARTRD
+826 IRELFARTKD

-881 CKGRRYNRETLE
+881 CKGKRYNRETLE

-907 SIREAAAFFANVPAI
+907 SVQEGAAFFANVPTV
-922 ARKLKLLEEVGLGY
+922 ARKLRLLEEVGLGY
-936 IKLGQP
+936 VRLGQP

-981 EDVRLLLGVLDRLV
+981 EDVRLLLGVLARLV
-995 GRGNTVLVIEHNLE
+995 ERGNTVLVIEHNLE
-1009 VIKCADWIVDLG
+1009 VIKCADWIIDLG
-1021 PEGGDEGGAVVV
+1021 PEGGDEGGTVVV

-1043 SSSHTGQYLKPL
+1043 ESSHTGKYLKPL
-1055 LRRK
+1055 LRR

>member
-1 MTEPKVRTPL
+1 M
-11 AERSRSDNDE
+11 SS
-21 RHESGDS
+21 
-28 PGEGTR
+28 
-34 PRSDATDASRMCP
+34 
-47 QRGYSPRFRDVSRAD
+47 AD

-136 TGLSPAIAIEQRTSA
+136 TGLSPTIAIEQRTSA

-178 FCPKCG
+178 YCPKCG

-191 TDQIVDNLL
+191 TDQIVDVLL
-200 ALPEGENLV
+200 ALPEGTNLI
-209 VLAPLVRGRK
+209 VLAPLIRSRK

-225 LVKAKRRGYIRV
+225 LVKAKRRGYIRA
-237 RVDGKLYEIDEVPEL
+237 RVDRKLYEIDEVPDL

-260 EVVVDRLQAKPD
+260 EVVVDRLPVKPD

-287 GNGLCIVARQG
+287 GNGLCVVATDRNAKEEPPRSPRAPRGKEG
-298 PKSEAR
+298 P
-304 SSGHSSPH
+304 
-312 PSPLRGEGERSEG
+312 
-325 SDTVPLDHSTT
+325 DTGPLDHSTT
-336 GAHSSDMVFSAALAC
+336 GALTTSDLVFSAALAC
-351 PECGFSFGEISPR
+351 PECGFSFGEVSPR

-388 PDRVIADPELSVL
+388 PDRVISDTGLSIL
-401 DGALAPWGEARV
+401 DGALAPWGEARE
-413 RSQWFTAPL
+413 RGQWFLGPL
-422 KTLARRHGFKLD
+422 RALARRHKFRLD
-434 TSWRK
+434 TPWRK
-439 LPAFAKRLILYG
+439 LPPAIRRLILYG
-451 SDEDLKVKYTRWDDS
+451 SDEKLKVKYTWDDN
-466 EFYWQHKFEGL
+466 EIHFDRKFEGL

-493 REWIEGFMTLLPC
+493 REWIERFMTLLPC
-506 PDCLGRR
+506 PDCQGRR

-522 IGDLSIADLSAFSI
+522 IGDLNIADLSGFSI
-536 RRCHEY
+536 RRCHDY
-542 FEALARRVQPRF
+542 FTRE
-554 SSVESRGSPLK
+554 LK

-572 VSREIVKELRK
+572 VSREVVKELRK

-646 ATLTRLRDLGN
+646 GTLTRLRDLGN

-667 TILEADHVIDLGPGA
+667 TILEADHVVDLGPGA
-682 GESGGRV
+682 GDSGGKV
-689 VAQGKPA
+689 VAQGTPE
-696 DIKRSPDSLTGAYLS
+696 DIKRNPDSLTGAYLS
-711 GRKSIALP
+711 GRLSIAAP
-719 AERRLPRIGPLTV
+719 AERREPRLGWLTV

-741 NVDISVPLGLFV
+741 HADITVPLGLFV
-753 AVTGVSGS
+753 TVTGVSGS

-779 HDAREKPGAHDR
+779 YDSREKPGAHDR
-791 ISGIE
+791 ITGTE
-796 KVDKAINIDQS
+796 KIDKVINIDQS

-813 RSNPATYTGAFGP
+813 RSNAATYTGAFGP
-826 IRDLFARTRD
+826 IRDLFARTKD

-852 GGRCEACGGDGIIKV
+852 GGRCEACAGDGIIKV
-867 EMHFLPDVYVTCEV
+867 EMHFLPDVYVTCDV
-881 CKGRRYNRETLE
+881 CKGKRYNRETLD

-907 SIREAAAFFANVPAI
+907 SVQEGAAFFANVPSV
-922 ARKLKLLEEVGLGY
+922 ARKLRLLEEVGLGY
-936 IKLGQP
+936 VKLGQP

-981 EDVRLLLGVLDRLV
+981 EDVRLLLGVLGRLV
-995 GRGNTVLVIEHNLE
+995 ERGNTVLVIEHNLE
-1009 VIKCADWIVDLG
+1009 VIKCADWIIDLG
-1021 PEGGDEGGAVVV
+1021 PEGGDEGGTVVV

-1043 SSSHTGQYLKPL
+1043 ASSHTGKYLKPL
-1055 LRRK
+1055 LRR